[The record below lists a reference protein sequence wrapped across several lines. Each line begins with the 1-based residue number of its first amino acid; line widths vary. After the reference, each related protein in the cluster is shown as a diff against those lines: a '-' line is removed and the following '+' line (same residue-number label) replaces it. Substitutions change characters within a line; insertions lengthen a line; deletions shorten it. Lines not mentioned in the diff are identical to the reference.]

1 MSSLPL
7 RFYHRLPAPA
17 RSLAATMRGWYLRW
31 SRYGRETPQLV
42 AEAHERE
49 RWSAAQWDAWRQ
61 ERLGYILHRAATRVP
76 FYRAQWAERR
86 RRGDRASW
94 ELLENWPILDN
105 DRVRENPR
113 AFIADDQNPRWM
125 FNEHT
130 SGTSG
135 RPLVLWRTHRTMRAL
150 HALAVARTRLWH
162 GVSRTD
168 RWAML
173 GGQLVVPV
181 AARRPPFWVWNAALR
196 QLYMST
202 YHLAPDLIGAYL
214 DALQRYRIVY
224 LAGYTSSLY
233 ALAQEV
239 LRLGRTD
246 VTMRVALT
254 SAEPLP
260 EWQRQTIAAAFCCP
274 VRETYGM
281 SETVAWAS
289 ECEAGTL
296 HIWPEVGL
304 IEVLADGVL
313 MPPGEERGEFICTGL
328 LNADFPLIR
337 CRLGDSGRLAPPD
350 VPCMCGRSLPALAAI
365 DGRTNDL
372 LLTRDGRRVA
382 WLNPV
387 WYGLPVR
394 QGQIVQE
401 TLDRIRVRYVPAD
414 GFSPESRHLIVQ
426 RLHERL
432 GPVHVLLEEVP
443 EIPRG
448 ANGKFRAVL
457 CALPGGGAERVVMA
471 GERNSR

>member
-1 MSSLPL
+1 MSSLSL
-7 RFYHRLPAPA
+7 RLYHRLPPSA
-17 RSLAATMRGWYLRW
+17 RSTVATMRGWYLRW
-31 SRYGRETPQLV
+31 SRYGRNTPRLI
-42 AEAHERE
+42 AEAQERE
-49 RWSAAQWDAWRQ
+49 QWSAAQWDAWRQ
-61 ERLGYILHRAATRVP
+61 ERLGYVLHRAATRVP

-125 FNEHT
+125 FTEYT
-130 SGTSG
+130 SGTTG
-135 RPLVLWRTHRTMRAL
+135 KPLVLWRTHRTMRAL
-150 HALAVARTRLWH
+150 YALSLARTRGWH

-181 AARRPPFWVWNAALR
+181 ADRRPPFWVWNGALR

-202 YHLAPDLIGAYL
+202 YHLAPDLIPAYL
-214 DALQRYRIVY
+214 DALQHYGIVY

-239 LRLGRTD
+239 LQLGRTD
-246 VTMRVALT
+246 VTMRVAIT

-281 SETVAWAS
+281 SEAVAWAS

-296 HIWPEVGL
+296 HLWPEVGL
-304 IEVLADGVL
+304 VEVLANGVVVS
-313 MPPGEERGEFICTGL
+313 PEENVMGEFICTGL

-350 VPCMCGRSLPALAAI
+350 IPCMCGRSLPALAAV

-401 TLDRIRVRYVPAD
+401 TLDRVRVRYVPAA
-414 GFSPESRHLIVQ
+414 GFSAESRQLVVQ

-432 GPVHVLLEEVP
+432 GPVHVVLEEVP

-448 ANGKFRAVL
+448 ANGKFRSVL
-457 CALPGGGAERVVMA
+457 SALPGAERAVLA
-471 GERNSR
+471 GERGGR

>member
-1 MSSLPL
+1 VSSLSL
-7 RFYHRLPAPA
+7 RLYHRLPSPA

-31 SRYGRETPQLV
+31 SRYGRDTPRLI
-42 AEAHERE
+42 AEAEERE
-49 RWSAAQWDAWRQ
+49 QWSAAQWDAWRQ
-61 ERLGYILHRAATRVP
+61 ERLAYLLHRAATRVP
-76 FYRAQWAERR
+76 YYRAQWAERR

-125 FNEHT
+125 FTEYT
-130 SGTSG
+130 SGTTG
-135 RPLVLWRTHRTMRAL
+135 KPLVLWRTHQTMRAL
-150 HALAVARTRLWH
+150 YALSAARTRLWH

-181 AARRPPFWVWNAALR
+181 AKRRPPFWVWNAALR

-202 YHLAPDLIGAYL
+202 YHLAPDLIPSYL
-214 DALQRYRIVY
+214 DALQRHRVVY

-239 LRLGRTD
+239 LRLDRTD
-246 VTMRVALT
+246 VTMRVAIT

-260 EWQRQTIAAAFCCP
+260 EWQRETIAAAFRCP

-281 SETVAWAS
+281 SEAVAWAS

-296 HIWPEVGL
+296 HLWPEVGL
-304 IEVLADGVL
+304 IEVLAHGVVAA
-313 MPPGEERGEFICTGL
+313 PAEGAIGEFICTGL

-337 CRLGDSGRLAPPD
+337 CRLGDSGRLAPPGIS
-350 VPCMCGRSLPALAAI
+350 CGCGRTLPALAAVE
-365 DGRTNDL
+365 GRTNDL

-401 TLDRIRVRYVPAD
+401 TLDNIRVRYVPAT
-414 GFSPESRHLIVQ
+414 GFGAESRHLIVQ

-432 GPVHVLLEEVP
+432 GPVHVVLEEVSD
-443 EIPRG
+443 IPRG
-448 ANGKFRAVL
+448 ANGKFRTVL
-457 CALPGGGAERVVMA
+457 CALPGGSERTVVA
-471 GERNSR
+471 RERGVR